1 MLRPT
6 RAGRGAVTRLQ
17 LKMYPQPDDTT
28 CGPTCLHAVYRYFG
42 DPIGFEQVL
51 RETPRLAGGGTL
63 AVLLALDALR
73 RGYSARIYTY
83 NLHLFDPTW
92 FRPGAPDLRGRLAE
106 QLRHARSP
114 KKRAASEAYLEFI
127 EQGGEVRLEDLTP
140 ALLRRHLTERVP
152 ILTGL
157 NATWLYRSARE
168 REESDHLVYDDVVGE
183 PTGHFVVVH
192 GYDKRSRQVF
202 VADPLGPDPG
212 ARGQRYTVRLDHLAC
227 AIMLGIVTYDANLL
241 VIQPRRR

>member
-1 MLRPT
+1 MR
-6 RAGRGAVTRLQ
+6 
-17 LKMYPQPDDTT
+17 PQPDDTT

-73 RGYSARIYTY
+73 RGYSARVYTY

-92 FRPGAPDLRGRLAE
+92 FGPGAPDLRGRLAE

-114 KKRAASEAYLEFI
+114 KKRAASEAYLEFL
-127 EQGGEVRLEDLTP
+127 ERGGEVRLEDLTP
-140 ALLRRHLTERVP
+140 ALLRRHLAERVP
-152 ILTGL
+152 VLTGL

-168 REESDHLVYDDVVGE
+168 REEGERLVFDDVAGE

-192 GYDKRSRQVF
+192 GYDKRSRRVL
-202 VADPLGPDPG
+202 VADPLGPAPG